1 MHICMPERRRGER
14 FDWSLVQSFVA
25 VLDAGSVM
33 GAARALGAQQPTLS
47 RHIAELEAQLGTPL
61 FERTGRGV
69 TPTAAALAIAEAAR
83 QMEGG
88 AETLARAVAGQR
100 DATTGTVRVT
110 TSDVAAA
117 YLLPPIL
124 VALAAQEPGIQI
136 EVVATNQIKNLL
148 RREADI
154 AVRMARPQQSSL
166 IARKL
171 ASVEIIACAHQRY
184 LARAGTPRQP
194 ADLLQHRV
202 VGYDRDDAIVRGFA
216 RLGVVMTR
224 EQFSPRTDSQLTY
237 GRLVAEGA
245 GIGFVA
251 RYNLRDWPGVV
262 QVLPQ
267 LEIPDLPCWLAVH
280 REIHGRKVVRRV
292 YDFLAAHIPPALA

>member
-1 MHICMPERRRGER
+1 MER
-14 FDWSLVQSFVA
+14 
-25 VLDAGSVM
+25 
-33 GAARALGAQQPTLS
+33 
-47 RHIAELEAQLGTPL
+47 
-61 FERTGRGV
+61 
-69 TPTAAALAIAEAAR
+69 
-83 QMEGG
+83 G
-88 AETLARAVAGQR
+88 AETLSRAVAGQR

-124 VALAAQEPGIQI
+124 VALAAQEPGIQV

-154 AVRMARPQQSSL
+154 AVRMTRPQQSSL
-166 IARKL
+166 VVRKL
-171 ASVEIIACAHQRY
+171 ASIEIIACAHQRY

-194 ADLLQHRV
+194 ADLLAHRV

-224 EQFSPRTDSQLTY
+224 EQFAPRTDSQITY
-237 GRLVAEGA
+237 GRLIAEGA

-251 RYNLRDWPGVV
+251 RYNLRYLPDVV
-262 QVLPQ
+262 RVLPQ
-267 LEIPDLPCWLAVH
+267 LKIPALPCWLAVH
-280 REIHGRKVVRRV
+280 REIHSSKLVRRV
-292 YDFLAAHIPPALA
+292 YDFLAAEIPPALA